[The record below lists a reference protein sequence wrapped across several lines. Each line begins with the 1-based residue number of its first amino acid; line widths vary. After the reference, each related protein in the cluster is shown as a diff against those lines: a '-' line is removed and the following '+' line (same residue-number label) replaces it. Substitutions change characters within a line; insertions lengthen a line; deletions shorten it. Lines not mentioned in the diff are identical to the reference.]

1 MNKITLNL
9 GGKERDFHFGIGFI
23 GLFLEKSGIQ
33 MDEIDQR
40 LKENPFKLI
49 PEMMYYST
57 YFADK
62 RLGKEI
68 DYDAYDMAEWIDEAG
83 GINGKEV
90 IEFTT
95 SFFQSLVKDVPE
107 QKEVKKKVTKK

>member
-1 MNKITLNL
+1 MNKITLKL
-9 GGKERDFHFGIGFI
+9 GGKDREFHFGIGFI

-33 MDEIDQR
+33 MAEIDQR
-40 LKENPFKLI
+40 IKENPFKLI

-57 YFADK
+57 LFADQ
-62 RLGKEI
+62 RAGNEV
-68 DYDAYDMAEWIDEAG
+68 DYDAYSVAEWIDDGG

-95 SFFQSLVKDVPE
+95 AFFQSLVKDVPA
-107 QKEVKKKVTKK
+107 QTEVKKKVTKK

>member
-9 GGKERDFHFGIGFI
+9 GGKDREFHFGIGFI

-33 MDEIDQR
+33 MAEIDTKI
-40 LKENPFKLI
+40 KENPFKLI

-57 YFADK
+57 LFADK
-62 RLGKEI
+62 RNNKEV
-68 DYDAYDMAEWIDEAG
+68 DYDAYDMAEWIDEAD

-95 SFFQSLVKDVPE
+95 AFFQSLVKDVPT
-107 QKEVKKKVTKK
+107 QPEVKKKVTKK